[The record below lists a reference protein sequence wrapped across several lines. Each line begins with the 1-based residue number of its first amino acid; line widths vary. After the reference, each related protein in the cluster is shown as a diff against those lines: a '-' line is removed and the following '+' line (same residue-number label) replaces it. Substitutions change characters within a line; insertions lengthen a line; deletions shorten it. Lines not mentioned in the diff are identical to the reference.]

1 MDEASNLVSFLPMS
15 FKDSGEQEY
24 ISFLWEAFETN
35 YENVKHQFAFLAYH
49 MLMMSFVYFN
59 IWQIRQAQPDDFRKG
74 LIGFSRN
81 DEATLLEATSPFDF
95 SRVNERTILRL
106 FRLIGC
112 DNSQIGNYGKL
123 VGDRNDAAHANGSV
137 YYRTQREID
146 SKIREV
152 LRAVEEIQT
161 NSVPTVSRC
170 YQEFLILS
178 HNPEGREYPDAED
191 QIREVLIH
199 GNYMSRRDIE
209 ICVNFHISAL
219 GDANTEAIEALHNTL
234 CEAYGSA

>member
-1 MDEASNLVSFLPMS
+1 MDEASNLVSFLPVS
-15 FKDSGEQEY
+15 FKDPGEQEY
-24 ISFLWEAFETN
+24 ISFLWEAFEAN
-35 YENVKHQFAFLAYH
+35 YENGKHQFAFLAYH
-49 MLMMSFVYFN
+49 LLMMSFVYFN
-59 IWQIRQAQPDDFRKG
+59 IWQIRQAQPDDFGRG
-74 LIGFSRN
+74 LIGFARN
-81 DEATLLEATSPFDF
+81 DETTLLEATSPFVF

-112 DNSQIGNYGKL
+112 NDSRIGNYRKL
-123 VGDRNDAAHANGSV
+123 VDDRNDAAHANGYI
-137 YYRTQREID
+137 YYRTQQEID

-178 HNPEGREYPDAED
+178 HNPDGREYPGAED

-199 GNYMSRRDIE
+199 GNYMSRKDIE
-209 ICVNFHISAL
+209 ICVNFNLSAL
-219 GDANTEAIEALHNTL
+219 GDDNREAITALHNTL
-234 CEAYGSA
+234 CEAYGSV